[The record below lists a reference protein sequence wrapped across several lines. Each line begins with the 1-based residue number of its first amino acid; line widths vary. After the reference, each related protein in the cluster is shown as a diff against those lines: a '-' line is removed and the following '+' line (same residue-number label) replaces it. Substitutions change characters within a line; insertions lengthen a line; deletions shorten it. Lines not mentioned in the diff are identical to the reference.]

1 MSAQSGLSCRHAF
14 TRTLAEI
21 AASDC
26 LVYAVTSD
34 ARGSVT
40 LGDFARDFPG
50 QFVET
55 GIAEQN
61 ATGIAAGLAL
71 SGKNVFLCGP
81 ACFYSAR
88 AVEQVKN
95 DIAYADANVTVVGV
109 SGGVSY
115 GALGSTHHSLHDI
128 ALYRAVPNL
137 AVVLPADFEETVAAT
152 LALAAHRGPAYVRM
166 GRGAV
171 PDVYKPGTCRFEL
184 GKANVLAEGSECAMF
199 ACGEA
204 LSHAVGAA
212 KLLEEQGVSC
222 SVVDVHTV
230 KPLDRETILDVC
242 AGARVVL
249 TVEEHSVF
257 GGLGGAVAELLATHR
272 PMPMAII
279 GFPDDFMPAGDSHE
293 LFDYVGIR
301 ADRIAE
307 QAIRLLESISAHG
320 ALR

>member
-1 MSAQSGLSCRHAF
+1 MSSTGALSCRHAF
-14 TRTLAEI
+14 TQTLAEV
-21 AASDC
+21 ASSDSRI
-26 LVYAVTSD
+26 YAVTSD

-40 LGDFARDFPG
+40 LSDFADRFPL

-71 SGKNVFLCGP
+71 SGKKVFLCGP

-95 DIAYADANVTVVGV
+95 DIAYSNADVKVIGV

-137 AVVLPADFEETVAAT
+137 AVILPADFEQTVMLT
-152 LALAAHRGPAYVRM
+152 RALAEYHHPAYVRL

-171 PDVYKPGTCRFEL
+171 PSVYEPGSCTFTI
-184 GKANVLAEGSECAMF
+184 GKANVIAEGNDCTII

-204 LSHAVGAA
+204 LYHAVQAA
-212 KLLEEQGVSC
+212 RILEAQGISC
-222 SVVDVHTV
+222 SVVDTHSI
-230 KPLDRETILDVC
+230 KPFDAATILEVS
-242 AGARVVL
+242 ANTRAVV
-249 TVEEHSVF
+249 TVEEHSVL
-257 GGLGGAVAELLATHR
+257 GGLGGAVAELLSVHR
-272 PMPMAII
+272 PMPMRIV
-279 GFPDDFMPAGDSHE
+279 GFPDEFMPAGDSGE
-293 LFDYVGIR
+293 LFDYVGIT
-301 ADRIAE
+301 ADQIAA
-307 QAIRLLESISAHG
+307 QAIAALETVG
-320 ALR
+320 AGR